1 MMSELKGKSVKETLK
16 KLGAKTLPA
25 KPDKD
30 IRKVCESCPH
40 NRTKRLETYAKD
52 A

>member
-16 KLGAKTLPA
+16 KLGAKTMPV

-30 IRKVCESCPH
+30 IRKSMRKLPAQPDKDIRYH
-40 NRTKRLETYAKD
+40 AKD

>member
-25 KPDKD
+25 KPGKGGGKD
-30 IRKVCESCPH
+30 RDTE
-40 NRTKRLETYAKD
+40 NT
-52 A
+52 

>member
-30 IRKVCESCPH
+30 IRRK
-40 NRTKRLETYAKD
+40 YAK
-52 A
+52 AARTTGQRY

>member
-30 IRKVCESCPH
+30 KKSMRA
-40 NRTKRLETYAKD
+40 RTRQRY
-52 A
+52 